1 MNNKANNG
9 YPYDAAQSA
18 AYQQYVNGQ
27 IPAHAQLP
35 PSYNSVVTSMA
46 APAGYPPYP
55 PGMVQH
61 QVQPFY
67 AANAAAAA
75 SWSVNPSTGLP
86 QATAP
91 IQYAPAAPPTQ
102 HHLPPPPPYSAVAA
116 APVPAQPP
124 LHHHHHPHAHHPAMY
139 QYPIATTSPLNHQAQ
154 PPQVFQA
161 QIYPVQGAMY
171 DAGARFGKTGGAT
184 TIPPPPPGI
193 APNAAQMAA
202 MQGQQ
207 VVMTKKKNNFLHGG
221 NGSGFTFW

>member
-9 YPYDAAQSA
+9 YPYDAAAQSA
-18 AYQQYVNGQ
+18 AYQQYVNSQ

-46 APAGYPPYP
+46 APAGYSPYP

-61 QVQPFY
+61 HQPYY
-67 AANAAAAA
+67 ATSAAT
-75 SWSVNPSTGLP
+75 WSVNPSTGLP
-86 QATAP
+86 QATP
-91 IQYAPAAPPTQ
+91 MQYAPAPPAAQ
-102 HHLPPPPPYSAVAA
+102 HHHLPPPPPYSAAA
-116 APVPAQPP
+116 AGQPM
-124 LHHHHHPHAHHPAMY
+124 HHHPAAMY
-139 QYPIATTSPLNHQAQ
+139 QYPIATAAQLTHQAQ

-171 DAGARFGKTGGAT
+171 DAGARFGKAGGGAA

-193 APNAAQMAA
+193 APNAAQIAA

-221 NGSGFTFW
+221 NGAGFTFW

>member
-18 AYQQYVNGQ
+18 AYQQYVNSQ

-46 APAGYPPYP
+46 APVGYPPYP
-55 PGMVQH
+55 PGSVHYQH
-61 QVQPFY
+61 QPTFY
-67 AANAAAAA
+67 TTTAG
-75 SWSVNPSTGLP
+75 WTVNPSTGMA
-86 QATAP
+86 QATP
-91 IQYAPAAPPTQ
+91 QMQQYATVQ
-102 HHLPPPPPYSAVAA
+102 HPQHLPPPPPYSAAA
-116 APVPAQPP
+116 ASIPAQS
-124 LHHHHHPHAHHPAMY
+124 LHHGHPAMY
-139 QYPIATTSPLNHQAQ
+139 QYQMATAPLNQAQ
-154 PPQVFQA
+154 PPQVYQ

-171 DAGARFGKTGGAT
+171 DAGARFGKSGGSAA

-221 NGSGFTFW
+221 NGGGFTFW

>member
-18 AYQQYVNGQ
+18 AYQQYVNSQ

-35 PSYNSVVTSMA
+35 PSYNSVVTSMT
-46 APAGYPPYP
+46 PAGYPPYP
-55 PGMVQH
+55 PGMVH
-61 QVQPFY
+61 QQPFY
-67 AANAAAAA
+67 TN
-75 SWSVNPSTGLP
+75 SWSVNPSAP
-86 QATAP
+86 QAAP
-91 IQYAPAAPPTQ
+91 MQYAAP
-102 HHLPPPPPYSAVAA
+102 HHLPPPSPYATAAQPTAVAA
-116 APVPAQPP
+116 IPAQTV
-124 LHHHHHPHAHHPAMY
+124 HPTMY
-139 QYPIATTSPLNHQAQ
+139 QYPIATPPQAQ
-154 PPQVFQA
+154 PPQVYQTPLYH
-161 QIYPVQGAMY
+161 QVHHQGTMF
-171 DAGARFGKTGGAT
+171 DAGARFGKTGGAA

>member
-18 AYQQYVNGQ
+18 AYQQYVNSQ

-46 APAGYPPYP
+46 PAGYQPYP
-55 PGMVQH
+55 PGMVQ
-61 QVQPFY
+61 QPFY
-67 AANAAAAA
+67 TS
-75 SWSVNPSTGLP
+75 SWSVNPSAP
-86 QATAP
+86 QAAQMQFAP
-91 IQYAPAAPPTQ
+91 S
-102 HHLPPPPPYSAVAA
+102 HLPPPPPYAA
-116 APVPAQPP
+116 ATQQVSIPAQSV
-124 LHHHHHPHAHHPAMY
+124 HHPTMY
-139 QYPIATTSPLNHQAQ
+139 QYQIAAQQQAQ
-154 PPQVFQA
+154 QPQVYQTP
-161 QIYPVQGAMY
+161 IYPVQGAMY
-171 DAGARFGKTGGAT
+171 DAGARFGKTGGSG

-193 APNAAQMAA
+193 APNPAQMAA

>member
-27 IPAHAQLP
+27 IPP

-67 AANAAAAA
+67 AAAGA

-91 IQYAPAAPPTQ
+91 IQYAPTAPPTQ

-124 LHHHHHPHAHHPAMY
+124 TMHHHPHHHHAHPHPAMY
-139 QYPIATTSPLNHQAQ
+139 QYQPIATASPLNHQAAQ

>member
-18 AYQQYVNGQ
+18 AYQQYVNSQ

-46 APAGYPPYP
+46 APAGYSPYP

-61 QVQPFY
+61 HQPYY
-67 AANAAAAA
+67 AASAAT
-75 SWSVNPSTGLP
+75 WTVNPSTGLP
-86 QATAP
+86 QATP
-91 IQYAPAAPPTQ
+91 MQYAPPAQ
-102 HHLPPPPPYSAVAA
+102 HHHLPPPPPYSAAAAA
-116 APVPAQPP
+116 APIPAQPM
-124 LHHHHHPHAHHPAMY
+124 HHHHPAAMY
-139 QYPIATTSPLNHQAQ
+139 QYPIATTSPVLNHQAQ

-161 QIYPVQGAMY
+161 QIYPVQGAMF
-171 DAGARFGKTGGAT
+171 DAGARFGKAGGGAP

-207 VVMTKKKNNFLHGG
+207 VVVAKKKNNFLHGG
-221 NGSGFTFW
+221 NGGGFTFW

>member
-9 YPYDAAQSA
+9 YSYDAAQSA
-18 AYQQYVNGQ
+18 AYQQYVNSQ

-46 APAGYPPYP
+46 APAGYSPYP

-61 QVQPFY
+61 HGQFY
-67 AANAAAAA
+67 AANPAAAA

-86 QATAP
+86 QAAP
-91 IQYAPAAPPTQ
+91 IQYAPAPPAAQ
-102 HHLPPPPPYSAVAA
+102 HHHLPPPPPYSAAA
-116 APVPAQPP
+116 ATAPMQAAPM
-124 LHHHHHPHAHHPAMY
+124 HHHHHPAAMY
-139 QYPIATTSPLNHQAQ
+139 QYPIATTSSVLNHQAQ

-171 DAGARFGKTGGAT
+171 DSGARFGKAGGSAP

-221 NGSGFTFW
+221 NGAGFTFW